1 MHLDE
6 TNVSC
11 VCVHVCAVLMCV
23 WVHVCVGWAFIIV
36 FTVSSPQEESRMF
49 LIWEKALSLLV
60 RQVKFSGSVPTYP
73 THAPT
78 HTLAQHIHVH
88 THNSHWFHQGA
99 PLHNLTGNTIL
110 MLYTSALGQ

>member
-11 VCVHVCAVLMCV
+11 VCVHVCAVLC
-23 WVHVCVGWAFIIV
+23 VCVGWAFIIV

-60 RQVKFSGSVPTYP
+60 RQVKFSGSVANIPTQLSN
-73 THAPT
+73 
-78 HTLAQHIHVH
+78 LASLLQRFGEDKASDGLLGVIGLGKK
-88 THNSHWFHQGA
+88 S
-99 PLHNLTGNTIL
+99 
-110 MLYTSALGQ
+110 LYSLQ

>member
-60 RQVKFSGSVPTYP
+60 RQVKFSGSVANIPTQLSN
-73 THAPT
+73 
-78 HTLAQHIHVH
+78 LASLLQRFGEDKASDGLLGVIGLGKK
-88 THNSHWFHQGA
+88 S
-99 PLHNLTGNTIL
+99 
-110 MLYTSALGQ
+110 LYSLQ